1 MTEDK
6 SLEKITAEIRSSIA
20 VLRENGQL
28 AILKDMLG
36 DDLRDIASAGSK
48 TTVVWSAIEVTS
60 GMHIIV
66 PDRNNAEIKMPTLA
80 RSLYIFYLLHP
91 EGVAFKHLGDYRK
104 QIFSIY
110 RMASNR
116 SNDGKLTQT
125 INRLVNPL
133 DNKVN
138 ECASRIKD
146 AFVKTFGE
154 NAACMY
160 YLTNVGCSSDNV
172 TRKAV
177 KLPSTLIKLPENLLG
192 I

>member
-1 MTEDK
+1 MAEDK
-6 SLEKITAEIRSSIA
+6 SIEKLTAEIRSGIA
-20 VLRENGQL
+20 ILRENGQL
-28 AILKDMLG
+28 AILKDVLG
-36 DDLRDIASAGSK
+36 DDLREIASAGNV
-48 TTVVWSAIEVTS
+48 TTVVLS
-60 GMHIIV
+60 GIKITADMHIVV
-66 PDRNNAEIKMPTLA
+66 PKLNDAEVKMPTLA

-91 EGVAFKHLGDYRK
+91 EGVAFKHLGDYRN

-146 AFVKTFGE
+146 AFVKVFGE
-154 NAACMY
+154 STACMY
-160 YLTNVGCSSDNV
+160 YLTNVGNAGDNIMKKGV
-172 TRKAV
+172 E
-177 KLPSTLIKLPENLLG
+177 LPSCLITLPENLLD